1 MPIAPACGRKYGYA
15 AAMIAL
21 RKKQPARRYQEK
33 PAKPA
38 IKGVHAAVHQAIEVA
53 EATDLHADKIRL
65 IMRLRKQGITD
76 MRTLGAIE
84 QVPREA
90 FVDKEF
96 MAHAYDDHALPIA
109 MEQTISMPSVVA
121 MMTQALDVKPTHSV
135 LEIGTGSGYQ
145 AAVLA
150 KLCRRVHTIE
160 RHAQLAEI
168 ARARFESLKLRNITS
183 HVGDGSKGW
192 PHSAPYERII
202 VTCAADEIPH
212 TLLHQL
218 AVGGVMIVPVG
229 PHVASQQLLKLTRTG
244 DEEVRKEVLA
254 PVRFVPLVAG

>member
-1 MPIAPACGRKYGYA
+1 
-15 AAMIAL
+15 MIAL
-21 RKKQPARRYQEK
+21 RKKQPRRYQTA

-38 IKGVHAAVHQAIEVA
+38 IKGVHAAVHSAIEVA

-76 MRTLGAIE
+76 MRTLSAIE

-96 MAHAYDDHALPIA
+96 AAHAYDDHALPIA

-121 MMTQALDVKPTHSV
+121 LMTQALDVRQTHSV

-145 AAVLA
+145 AAVLS

-160 RHAQLAEI
+160 RHPQLAEI
-168 ARARFESLKLRNITS
+168 ARGRFEALKLRNITT
-183 HVGDGSKGW
+183 HVGDGGKGW
-192 PHSAPYERII
+192 AHSAPYERII
-202 VTCAADEIPH
+202 VTCAAPEIPH

-218 AVGGVMIVPVG
+218 AIGGVMIVPVG
-229 PHVASQQLLKLTRTG
+229 PHVADQQLLKLTRTSE
-244 DEEVRKEVLA
+244 EEVRKERLSA
-254 PVRFVPLVAG
+254 VRFVPLVSD

>member
-1 MPIAPACGRKYGYA
+1 MMSARKKAAAPRHKAPASTPK
-15 AAMIAL
+15 L
-21 RKKQPARRYQEK
+21 T
-33 PAKPA
+33 
-38 IKGVHAAVHQAIEVA
+38 IKGVHPAVPAAIEA
-53 EATDLHADKIRL
+53 GEEADLHSDKIRL
-65 IMRLRKQGITD
+65 IMRLRKHGITD

-84 QVPREA
+84 QIPREE

-96 MAHAYDDHALPIA
+96 LRHAYDDHALPIA

-121 MMTQALDVKPTHSV
+121 LMTQALDAKPNHSV

-150 KLCRRVHTIE
+150 KLVRRVHTIE
-160 RHAQLAEI
+160 RHAQLADI
-168 ARARFESLKLRNITS
+168 AKARFEKMKLRNITQ

-192 PHSAPYERII
+192 PHAAPYDRII

-218 AVGGVMIVPVG
+218 AIGGVMIVPVG
-229 PHVASQQLLKLTRTG
+229 PHVADQQLLKLTRTSV
-244 DEEVRKEVLA
+244 EEVRRECLA
-254 PVRFVPLVAG
+254 PVRFVPLVTHS